1 MNEEHRRFAIDDFLD
16 EVKAH
21 RDDRGYLA
29 RLKRG
34 LAEGTE
40 DQAWGIL
47 AVQHF
52 DFSDAVKRKV
62 WATVGGLAATLLAA
76 GLFKTE
82 GQENMGTVVRHIT
95 NADGKADE
103 SRVKSYET
111 KLRRLLNC
119 TSTVELCDLVI
130 GVVRQASAKSIAV
143 NCRQLYFDLNGW
155 DDQEKREK
163 SRVRWT
169 QDFYRVEKEQ
179 DGQKPESKGKE
190 DAE

>member
-1 MNEEHRRFAIDDFLD
+1 MNEEPKRFAIDDFLN

-62 WATVGGLAATLLAA
+62 WATVGGLAATLEDA
-76 GLFKTE
+76 GLLKVE
-82 GQENMGTVVRHIT
+82 GWENMGMVMRRIMNVEG
-95 NADGKADE
+95 NVDE
-103 SRVKSYET
+103 SRMKAYEA

-119 TSTVELCDLVI
+119 TSTIELCDLVVGI
-130 GVVRQASAKSIAV
+130 VRLAESKRVEV

-163 SRVRWT
+163 SRVHWA
-169 QDFYRVEKEQ
+169 QDFYRVEQEQ
-179 DGQKPESKGKE
+179 DGQTSESNGKGN
-190 DAE
+190 AE

>member
-1 MNEEHRRFAIDDFLD
+1 MNEEPKRFAIDDFLD

-40 DQAWGIL
+40 DQSWGIL

-52 DFSDAVKRKV
+52 DFSNAVKRKV
-62 WATVGGLAATLLAA
+62 WATVGSLAATLMDA

-82 GQENMGTVVRHIT
+82 GWENMGMVMRHIM

-103 SRVKSYET
+103 SRVRTYET

-130 GVVRQASAKSIAV
+130 GVVRQAAAKGVTV

-163 SRVRWT
+163 SRVRWA
-169 QDFYRVEKEQ
+169 QDFYRVEREQ
-179 DGQKPESKGKE
+179 DGQMSGFKGKG

>member
-1 MNEEHRRFAIDDFLD
+1 MTEEPKTIDDFLD

-21 RDDRGYLA
+21 RDDRGFLA

-52 DFSDAVKRKV
+52 DFSNAAKRRV
-62 WATVGGLAATLLAA
+62 WSVIGGLAANLVDA
-76 GLFKTE
+76 GLLKTE
-82 GQENMGTVVRHIT
+82 GRENMGTVMRLVMH
-95 NADGKADE
+95 ADGKADE
-103 SRVKSYET
+103 SRMKTYET

-119 TSTVELCDLVI
+119 DSTVELCDLVI
-130 GVVRQASAKSIAV
+130 GVVRLAEAKGVAV

-155 DDQEKREK
+155 DEPVKREK
-163 SRVRWT
+163 YRVSWA
-169 QDFYRVEKEQ
+169 QNFYRVEQEQ
-179 DGQKPESKGKE
+179 DGQISESDGKGN
-190 DAE
+190 AE